1 MHAEGSSMGS
11 VSSVEGEVLGE
22 YPSFLET
29 SEMAKV
35 TPPEQLVGGLV
46 AVLASGRGS
55 DFQALVDAAERG
67 EADLRISLLICNVPG
82 APVIE
87 RAERHG
93 IPHVVIDH
101 RNRTREDFERELHTV
116 LVGRGIG
123 LVVLAGFMRVLS
135 PWFVSRWRDRI
146 VNIHPA
152 LLPSFPGAHAHR
164 DVLDHGVKVT
174 GLTIHY
180 VDEDV
185 DHGPIIFQWPVRVY
199 DNDTEESLSRR
210 VLVEEHRWY
219 PRIIQAIVDGRV
231 RRIGRRVTIEGENG
245 LYDLAGPS

>member
-1 MHAEGSSMGS
+1 MSAI
-11 VSSVEGEVLGE
+11 SSVDGEVLGE

-29 SEMAKV
+29 SEMARV
-35 TPPEQLVGGLV
+35 SPPEPMVGGLV

-55 DFQALVDAAERG
+55 DFQALVDAADRG
-67 EADLRISLLICNVPG
+67 EVDLKISLLVCNVPG

-87 RAERHG
+87 RAKKHRV
-93 IPHVVIDH
+93 PHLIIDH
-101 RNRTREDFERELHTV
+101 RNRAREDFESELHTV
-116 LVGRGIG
+116 LVGHGIG

-185 DHGPIIFQWPVRVY
+185 DHGPIIFQWPVRVL
-199 DNDTEESLSRR
+199 DNDTEETLSRR

-219 PRIIQAIVDGRV
+219 PRIIQAILDGKV
-231 RRIGRRVTIEGENG
+231 RRIGRRVIIEGENQF
-245 LYDLAGPS
+245 YDGAGPS